1 MKRVITFVCSRF
13 LPESPRWLISQDRRE
28 EAWKIVK
35 RFSKKS
41 EMARL
46 LTLGAQSNPVEKS
59 DTSKVIITYKMKLMI
74 LEIYWYKIC

>member
-1 MKRVITFVCSRF
+1 
-13 LPESPRWLISQDRRE
+13 
-28 EAWKIVK
+28 
-35 RFSKKS
+35 
-41 EMARL
+41 MARL